1 MKTTPG
7 LKVGGKKG
15 KKVQM
20 QIYRADLH
28 MHTLLSPCGSLEM
41 SPRTIVDTAA
51 ARGLDIIGITDH
63 NSTRHCKVI
72 HKLAATRNI
81 AVLCGAEVTSSEEV
95 HCLAFLPDFERLDLF
110 ENYLQAHMQDFP
122 NDPEYFGDQVQ
133 VDENEEIIY
142 QEERL
147 LIMAIDQDIDEIE
160 RQVHALGGIFIP
172 AHINRPAFGLISQ
185 LGFVPPDLNYDALEL
200 SRHIT
205 TKDFKKAYP
214 ELADKTF
221 IRSSDAHYVEDIG
234 CCYTNF
240 YLEQPTFDEIKLAL
254 HNAGGRYVAE
264 EK

>member
-1 MKTTPG
+1 
-7 LKVGGKKG
+7 
-15 KKVQM
+15 M

-28 MHTLLSPCGSLEM
+28 THTLLSPCGSLEM

-51 ARGLDIIGITDH
+51 ERHLDIIGITDH

-72 HKLAATRNI
+72 HKLAAELNI
-81 AVLCGAEVTSSEEV
+81 AVLCGAEVTSREEV
-95 HCLAFLPDFERLDLF
+95 HCLAFMPDFERLDQF
-110 ENYLQAHMQDFP
+110 ENYLQEHLQDFP
-122 NDPEYFGDQVQ
+122 NDPEAFGDQIQ
-133 VDENEEIIY
+133 VDENEDIIY

-205 TKDFKKAYP
+205 TENFKKTYP

-221 IRSSDAHYVEDIG
+221 IRSSDAHFVEDIG
-234 CCYTNF
+234 RCHTKF
-240 YLEQPTFDEIKLAL
+240 YLEQPTFNEIRLAL
-254 HNAGGRYVAE
+254 QNAQGRYVAE

>member
-1 MKTTPG
+1 
-7 LKVGGKKG
+7 
-15 KKVQM
+15 M
-20 QIYRADLH
+20 QNYRADLH
-28 MHTLLSPCGSLEM
+28 MHTLLSPCGSLDM
-41 SPRTIVDTAA
+41 SPRTIVDIAA
-51 ARGLDIIGITDH
+51 ERHLDIIGITDH

-72 HKLAATRNI
+72 HKLAAARNI

-95 HCLAFLPDFERLDLF
+95 HCLAFMPDFERLDLF
-110 ENYLQAHMQDFP
+110 ENYLQEHMQDFP
-122 NDPEYFGDQVQ
+122 NDPKAFGDQVQ
-133 VDENEEIIY
+133 VDENEEIVY

-160 RQVHALGGIFIP
+160 QQVHALDGIFIP

-205 TKDFKKAYP
+205 TQNFKKAYP
-214 ELADKTF
+214 QLADKTF

-234 CCYTNF
+234 RCHTLF
-240 YLEQPTFDEIKLAL
+240 QLREPSFDEIKLAL
-254 HNAGGRYVAE
+254 HNRDGRFVAE